1 MVDIR
6 RPIMHVYRMEA
17 LIGLQIDTY
26 IIDVSVNVANAVFSI
41 IKKVVHNYASI
52 YPCALN
58 I

>member
-1 MVDIR
+1 
-6 RPIMHVYRMEA
+6 MHVYRMEA

-26 IIDVSVNVANAVFSI
+26 IIDVSVNVANTVFSI

-52 YPCALN
+52 YSCALN